1 MKDVKI
7 LILPDPGLFE
17 GDIVLDP
24 DEREGMKNGNAY
36 ASIKGGRWPN
46 AVVPYV
52 ITGSIG
58 MRFICPIIQNIKLHN
73 HTFLVAFLSQGQLVC
88 DLLV

>member
-1 MKDVKI
+1 MFLFYFLSFFKIQMTTVK
-7 LILPDPGLFE
+7 LLFLADPGLFE

-24 DEREGMKNGNAY
+24 DEREGTKNGNAY

-46 AVVPYV
+46 ARVPYV

-58 MRFICPIIQNIKLHN
+58 MCHVFLII
-73 HTFLVAFLSQGQLVC
+73 
-88 DLLV
+88 

>member
-1 MKDVKI
+1 MFLFYFLSFFKIQMATVK
-7 LILPDPGLFE
+7 LLFLADPGLFE

-24 DEREGMKNGNAY
+24 DEREGTKNGNAY

-46 AVVPYV
+46 ARVPYV

-58 MRFICPIIQNIKLHN
+58 M
-73 HTFLVAFLSQGQLVC
+73 
-88 DLLV
+88 